1 MTDSRVLTVQDISCF
16 GQCSITVALPII
28 SACGVETAIIPGAVL
43 STHTGGFKGFTFRDL
58 SEDIPKIE
66 EHWVREGIAFECIY
80 TGYLGSIDQI
90 GYVKALFKSLL
101 KDGGLKIVDPAMADN
116 GKLYHGFDLNFVKE
130 MATLCGEADILLPNI
145 TEASLMCG
153 KTYKPGPYSREYIKD
168 MLEAL
173 GKLGAKKIVLK
184 GVGYDESKLGVVI
197 YDAKSGEQLEYFNDK
212 SPHSSHGTGDC
223 FASAMTGAI
232 MQDLALYDAAALAA
246 DFVVKCIEFTRE
258 DEDHRYGV
266 KFEKALPMLVE
277 RLNK

>member
-1 MTDSRVLTVQDISCF
+1 
-16 GQCSITVALPII
+16 
-28 SACGVETAIIPGAVL
+28 
-43 STHTGGFKGFTFRDL
+43 
-58 SEDIPKIE
+58 
-66 EHWVREGIAFECIY
+66 
-80 TGYLGSIDQI
+80 
-90 GYVKALFKSLL
+90 
-101 KDGGLKIVDPAMADN
+101 
-116 GKLYHGFDLNFVKE
+116 
-130 MATLCGEADILLPNI
+130 
-145 TEASLMCG
+145 MCG